1 MLNDVHVSLD
11 IEACGEIVLS
21 IGACTFD
28 PRTGEELSP
37 CYVVPSIVDQIRA
50 GLRPDGDALLWLLK
64 QSDGCREAIHMA
76 QTLVAHGTTSTRWS
90 QFYALTKPRVVAL
103 MLVTAIVGMLL
114 ASPPG
119 ALPWHSLFFGTTGIA
134 FAAAAAAVPAGR
146 GRCCTRT
153 WELGRRSVGI
163 GSAQPSGCSALSLL
177 GWWCPVSGS
186 GVVEDL
192 ERPEPPFDV

>member
-76 QTLVAHGTTSTRWS
+76 QTPAQEAFGAFIGWWPDRAAWTWAYPTSFDLPVIQR
-90 QFYALTKPRVVAL
+90 ALAAFGNR
-103 MLVTAIVGMLL
+103 
-114 ASPPG
+114 PP
-119 ALPWHSLFFGTTGIA
+119 WKW
-134 FAAAAAAVPAGR
+134 
-146 GRCCTRT
+146 TRT
-153 WELGRRSVGI
+153 MDGRTLWQLAIAREPNMAKI
-163 GSAQPSGCSALSLL
+163 EQEAATIEHHALEDARQQARWYAKYLSAVTP
-177 GWWCPVSGS
+177 
-186 GVVEDL
+186 
-192 ERPEPPFDV
+192 